1 MRPLWTGSIGFGL
14 VNIPVKMYSATQSS
28 TLDLDML
35 DSKDLSNIRFVRVN
49 EKTGKEVEWEDIVK
63 GYKLPN
69 DDYIALT
76 DKDFAQA
83 AAEKNKLIEI
93 TEFVDP
99 GEIDTIY
106 YETPYYL
113 APDKNGERAYVLL
126 REALLKTGKVGVA
139 LFVMRNKE
147 TLALLKAKEDV
158 IVLNRI
164 RFEEEIRSTEELDL
178 PAKSTVKPAEL
189 RMAITLIEELSGK
202 FDISRYKDTYTAE
215 LMKLI
220 KARTK
225 GVKQKAPKLK
235 LVHSRSSDLMGQ
247 LKASLKHR
255 KAS

>member
-1 MRPLWTGSIGFGL
+1 MRPIWSGSISFGL
-14 VNIPVKMYSATQSS
+14 VNIPVKMYPATQSS

-35 DSKDLSNIRFVRVN
+35 DRKDLSNIRFRRVN
-49 EKTGKEVEWEDIVK
+49 ESTGKEVEWENIVK
-63 GYKLPN
+63 GYKLEN
-69 DDYIALT
+69 EEYVVLT
-76 DKDFAQA
+76 NKDFEQA

-99 GEIDTIY
+99 GEIDPIY

-113 APDKNGERAYVLL
+113 APDKSGERAYVLL
-126 REALLKTGKVGVA
+126 REALLKAGKAGVV

-147 TLALLKAKEDV
+147 TLAILRAREDV

-220 KARTK
+220 KARAK
-225 GVKQKAPKLK
+225 GVKHKAPKLK
-235 LVHSRSSDLMGQ
+235 LVHSRSGDLMGQ

>member
-83 AAEKNKLIEI
+83 AAEKSKLIEI

-99 GEIDTIY
+99 SEIDTIY

-225 GVKQKAPKLK
+225 GVKHKAPKLK

>member
-1 MRPLWTGSIGFGL
+1 MRPIWTGSIGFGL
-14 VNIPVKMYSATQSS
+14 VNIPVKMYPATQSS

-35 DSKDLSNIRFVRVN
+35 DRKDLSNIRFRRVN
-49 EKTGKEVEWEDIVK
+49 ETTGKEVEWENIVK
-63 GYKLPN
+63 GYKLEN
-69 DDYIALT
+69 DEYVVLT
-76 DKDFAQA
+76 DKDFEQA

-99 GEIDTIY
+99 SEIDPIY

-126 REALLKTGKVGVA
+126 REALLKAGKAGVA

-147 TLALLKAKEDV
+147 TLAILRAREDV

-164 RFEEEIRSTEELDL
+164 RFEEEIRSTKELDL

-189 RMAITLIEELSGK
+189 KMAITLTEQLSGE
-202 FDISRYKDTYTAE
+202 FDISKYKDTYTAE
-215 LMKLI
+215 LMKLV
-220 KARTK
+220 KARAKGTK
-225 GVKQKAPKLK
+225 YKRPKLR
-235 LVHSRSSDLMGQ
+235 LVHSKSEDLMDQ